1 MKKSILFLLL
11 TGFLLFQTSAAM
23 AAYIYEIKAG
33 DRIKFTNYNSVSGAG
48 EFTWKADIKD
58 GNGNFDG
65 DFDDYVWQ
73 SFCVEKNEYV
83 TKNTVYTVQGISGYA
98 KAGGIGGQDA
108 TFALEGGKTLRGD
121 SLSDKTAWLYWNF
134 SKNELSG
141 YSSAS
146 PEHQAS
152 LQNVIWF
159 LEGEINGL
167 NGNDN
172 TLMTAWLS
180 GMGNWTNEGQ
190 VQVVNLG
197 YFDTNGNWK
206 GIQDQLI
213 VGTHAPEPGTMVL
226 LGFGLIGLAGI
237 GRKKLTK

>member
-1 MKKSILFLLL
+1 
-11 TGFLLFQTSAAM
+11 M

-58 GNGNFDG
+58 GNGSFDG

-98 KAGGIGGQDA
+98 KAGGIGGQDT
-108 TFALEGGKTLRGD
+108 TFDIAGKTLRGD

-141 YSSAS
+141 YNSAS

-152 LQNVIWF
+152 LQNIIWY
-159 LEGEINGL
+159 LEGESSLNQPDTNLMNTWLTGMDKNWKNDGL
-167 NGNDN
+167 
-172 TLMTAWLS
+172 
-180 GMGNWTNEGQ
+180 

-197 YFDTNGNWK
+197 YFDTNGNWQ

-213 VGTHAPEPGTMVL
+213 VGTHMPEPGTMVL